1 MTPPP
6 SHYSPIEA
14 LLDWAGQCKA
24 MGRVDIAVYVMQLTT
39 AKARRAPG
47 KQKRKVFLGKV
58 KGRRSAEFWI
68 ADELL
73 RGEKET

>member
-1 MTPPP
+1 
-6 SHYSPIEA
+6 
-14 LLDWAGQCKA
+14 